1 MMRAS
6 RRNLNGKIVLSIYIG
21 AAVEMMKQSGKLW
34 LNRRSK
40 IRFYREVPE
49 RRLGVRTVWNDRE
62 IHNSNNAAT
71 TDELDELEA

>member
-21 AAVEMMKQSGKLW
+21 AAVEMRKQSGKLW